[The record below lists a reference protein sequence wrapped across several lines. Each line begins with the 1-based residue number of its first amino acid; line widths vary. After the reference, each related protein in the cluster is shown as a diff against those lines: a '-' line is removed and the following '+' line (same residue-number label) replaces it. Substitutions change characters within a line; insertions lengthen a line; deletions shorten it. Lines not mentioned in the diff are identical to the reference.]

1 MVTIIVNEILNW
13 VYSDYK
19 DVLVQT
25 HIITKPSIEDCFKRV
40 YALRRSARYDSARR
54 YEFDDPAL
62 ENKYNAWKSGYE
74 TIENFYGSS
83 PVD

>member
-25 HIITKPSIEDCFKRV
+25 HIIMNPSISQRI
-40 YALRRSARYDSARR
+40 L
-54 YEFDDPAL
+54 
-62 ENKYNAWKSGYE
+62 
-74 TIENFYGSS
+74 
-83 PVD
+83 